1 MADWKIPKPNGGF
14 EVERPN
20 VPMFGMCDC
29 QRSLKETPWSYPL
42 EKSPFFS
49 WENSLFRLGH
59 GFNSYVTIY
68 QRVTSFSK
76 NSMASSPSMSIP
88 PRCVAL
94 DLRPRYFEPG
104 KYDVE
109 MKDTATG
116 LPFSKV
122 PGRNRA
128 ELTDVPWLPW
138 SSYMRYDIH
147 PSQTGNHQNHH
158 IMGVYIYIYNG
169 ISSYTS

>member
-1 MADWKIPKPNGGF
+1 MGKLTISM
-14 EVERPN
+14 
-20 VPMFGMCDC
+20 PMPSIAM
-29 QRSLKETPWSYPL
+29 L
-42 EKSPFFS
+42 
-49 WENSLFRLGH
+49 
-59 GFNSYVTIY
+59 IY

-94 DLRPRYFEPG
+94 DLRPRYFESG

-122 PGRNRA
+122 PGRSRA

-158 IMGVYIYIYNG
+158 IMGVYIYIMLYHHIHHG
-169 ISSYTS
+169 YVYIYMYDDIYIYVCMYVYVYIYTL

>member
-1 MADWKIPKPNGGF
+1 MAMASIA
-14 EVERPN
+14 
-20 VPMFGMCDC
+20 M
-29 QRSLKETPWSYPL
+29 L
-42 EKSPFFS
+42 
-49 WENSLFRLGH
+49 
-59 GFNSYVTIY
+59 IY

-122 PGRNRA
+122 PGRSRA

-158 IMGVYIYIYNG
+158 IMGVYIYNA
-169 ISSYTS
+169 ISSYTSWICVYIYICMMIYIYMYIIYVCMYMYMYIYYIMIYIYIYTL